1 MFYPLE
7 AIISNK
13 NIFFAGKKDLLCSY
27 CCSLLEFYAPGK
39 TEQRLEAPYFSIL
52 AGLNAIKHN
61 QDVETALPKA
71 CEAILAALDILK
83 GVKPFE
89 YLDRDA
95 IRDSFSESNISML
108 KRFLANK
115 DGGIDPDFT
124 HTSTI
129 AEFAPA
135 NVQQLHAAE
144 TAEFIWDLLTF
155 YARLFDEMPK
165 IYEKVRHIADMY
177 SHCDNHDSDFLF
189 SFAFLEFRLDAAL
202 QPNVTYTPYMSTASD
217 GKFYP
222 GKMIQFKTYSELIVT
237 ELFESLMIGHY
248 PRLCWVCKKPFLK
261 TDKHIQK
268 YCTGLSPEL
277 HDGKRLSC
285 KQYAKQNGAPE
296 KADGDPYKVICK
308 KRTECIRTE
317 KNRGTITPEFAAAAT
332 LITQNHL
339 TLALTETDYSLSQFK
354 KDLERKTIYKETEEY
369 LRQCPVISA

>member
-7 AIISNK
+7 AIFANK
-13 NIFFAGKKDLLCSY
+13 SIYFAGKKDLLCSY

-115 DGGIDPDFT
+115 DGGIDHDFT

-135 NVQQLHAAE
+135 NVQQLHATE
-144 TAEFIWDLLTF
+144 TAEFIWGLLTF

-165 IYEKVRHIADMY
+165 IYEKVHHIADMY

-189 SFAFLEFRLDAAL
+189 SLAFLEFRLDA
-202 QPNVTYTPYMSTASD
+202 
-217 GKFYP
+217 

-354 KDLERKTIYKETEEY
+354 KDLERKTIYKETAEY
-369 LRQCPVISA
+369 LRQYPVISA